1 MASVKNNPLAG
12 KDIKKLSL
20 LSFLHFANDVHSG
33 VLPTIIPMLAR
44 SISLTLSQ
52 AGVLNS
58 LFGMIH
64 LVGQPLLGF
73 VADRQKKP
81 YNAVI
86 GPVLC
91 AAGACLLPLA
101 PNFTVALLMVALLGV
116 GTALFHPQGWGLC
129 GRSAGSVNLAFFIS
143 VFAACGTLGSAIG
156 PVYIVYVV
164 STLSK
169 KGLPF
174 MVLPIALVCVYVYT
188 HFGTDDLRGDSA
200 QPAKRMEFR
209 DFAADVKSIMS
220 RVGGIVAIATLR
232 DATNLGIRLFL
243 PTLIVMRGGT
253 NKEGGLMVFAVTM
266 ASAVAGVVGGRLADA
281 VGYTRIAIGALSFS
295 PFFLFAGLT
304 LDGPLSV
311 VLLLLGFALLLA
323 SNSVTTAMA
332 QSRCPEARSTVSSLA
347 MGVSWGLANLFTSPV
362 GYLADRIGLLQAMRL
377 VCLVPWTI
385 TAWYLFRRFRN
396 PEKQQ

>member
-1 MASVKNNPLAG
+1 MASVKNSPLAG
-12 KDIKKLSL
+12 KDIKKLTL

-58 LFGMIH
+58 LFGVIH
-64 LVGQPLLGF
+64 LIGQPMLGF
-73 VADRQKKP
+73 IADRQKKP

-101 PNFTVALLMVALLGV
+101 PNFASALLMVALLGI

-129 GRSAGSVNLAFFIS
+129 GRSAGSANLAFFIS
-143 VFAACGTLGSAIG
+143 VFAACGTLGSAVG

-164 STLSK
+164 NTLGK

-174 MVLPIALVCVYVYT
+174 MVLPIVFVCAYVYA
-188 HFGTDDLRGDSA
+188 HFGADGFRGGDTASVKKMGLR
-200 QPAKRMEFR
+200 E
-209 DFAADVKSIMS
+209 FAADIKSIMS
-220 RVGGIVAIATLR
+220 KVGGIVAIATLR
-232 DATNLGIRLFL
+232 DATNLGIRLFI
-243 PTLIVMRGGT
+243 PTLVVMRGGT

-266 ASAVAGVVGGRLADA
+266 ASAVAGVVGGKLADA
-281 VGYTRIAIGALSFS
+281 IGYTRIAIGALSFS
-295 PFFLFAGLT
+295 PFFLFAGLS
-304 LDGPLSV
+304 LSGARAV

-362 GYLADRIGLLQAMRL
+362 GYLADRIGLLHAMRI

-385 TAWYLFRRFRN
+385 TAWYMFTHFRSQK
-396 PEKQQ
+396 KQP

>member
-33 VLPTIIPMLAR
+33 VLPTIIPMLAK

-73 VADRQKKP
+73 IADRQKKP

-101 PNFTVALLMVALLGV
+101 PNFTSALLMVALLGI

-129 GRSAGSVNLAFFIS
+129 GRSAGSANLAFFIS

-164 STLSK
+164 NTLGK

-188 HFGTDDLRGDSA
+188 HFGTDDLRGDDT
-200 QPAKRMEFR
+200 QPAKRIEFR
-209 DFAADVKSIMS
+209 EFAADVKSIMS
-220 RVGGIVAIATLR
+220 KVGGIVAIATLR
-232 DATNLGIRLFL
+232 DATNLGIRLFI

-253 NKEGGLMVFAVTM
+253 NEEGGLMVFAVTM

-311 VLLLLGFALLLA
+311 ALLLFGFALLLA

-362 GYLADRIGLLQAMRL
+362 GYLADRIGLLHAMRI

-385 TAWYLFRRFRN
+385 TAWYMFRHFRSR
-396 PEKQQ
+396 EKQQ

>member
-1 MASVKNNPLAG
+1 MASVKSNPPAG
-12 KDIKKLSL
+12 KDIKKLTL

-33 VLPTIIPMLAR
+33 VLPTIIPMLSR

-58 LFGMIH
+58 LFGIIH
-64 LVGQPLLGF
+64 LIGQPMLGF
-73 VADRQKKP
+73 IADRQKKP

-101 PNFTVALLMVALLGV
+101 PNFTAALLMVALLGI

-129 GRSAGSVNLAFFIS
+129 GRSAGGTSLAFFIS
-143 VFAACGTLGSAIG
+143 VFAACGTLGSAVG
-156 PVYIVYVV
+156 PVYVVYVV
-164 STLSK
+164 STLGK

-174 MVLPIALVCVYVYT
+174 MVLPIALACVYVYT
-188 HFGTDDLRGDSA
+188 HFEADGLRGDDA
-200 QPAKRMEFR
+200 RPAKRMELKE
-209 DFAADVKSIMS
+209 FAADIKSIMS

-232 DATNLGIRLFL
+232 DATNLGIRLFI

-253 NKEGGLMVFAVTM
+253 NKEGGFLVFAVTM
-266 ASAVAGVVGGRLADA
+266 ASAVAGVVGGKLADA

-295 PFFLFAGLT
+295 PFFLFAGLSM
-304 LDGPLSV
+304 DGPLSV

-385 TAWYLFRRFRN
+385 TAWYIFTHFRGPAKRR
-396 PEKQQ
+396 